1 MAESVRLDPARILA
15 FIDRPDTG
23 VLFVSVHRAHT
34 FSATFGRELSGAL
47 EEEVA
52 IGTVGLVP
60 LVMHGGPV
68 LSLMHAGLEACG
80 APTAYGVLPGYWLFR
95 QGQLLAW
102 ASGLPTTEDV
112 GALARSALVGA
123 VWTAVTRNPAFVAQ
137 AVRLAAEQV
146 GGRRAAGI
154 FRRAATEPNTRRHW
168 RADPMG
174 TGDDELLRAYQT
186 LGVPPMASDA
196 EVQQAW
202 RARRREAHPDHA
214 GADPAEFDRRSR
226 ICAEV
231 NHARDVIFGHRA
243 RARRAGAA

>member
-1 MAESVRLDPARILA
+1 
-15 FIDRPDTG
+15 
-23 VLFVSVHRAHT
+23 VSVHPAHT
-34 FSATFGRELSGAL
+34 FSATFGRELAGAL

-52 IGTVGLVP
+52 IGTIELLP
-60 LVMHGGPV
+60 LIMHGGPV

-80 APTAYGVLPGYWLFR
+80 GPAAYGVVPGYWLFR

-123 VWTAVTRNPAFVAQ
+123 FWMAVTRNPAFVAQ

-154 FRRAATEPNTRRHW
+154 FRRAATEPDPRRW
-168 RADPMG
+168 RPDPRG
-174 TGDDELLRAYQT
+174 TGDDELRRACQT
-186 LGVPPMASDA
+186 LGVQPTASDA

-214 GADPAEFDRRSR
+214 AADPAEFERRSR

-231 NHARDVIFGHRA
+231 NHARDVIFAHRA
-243 RARRAGAA
+243 RTRRTSAA